1 MLVAGVRRFGVIA
14 LVIAGLAVAA
24 GLVGALLLHTSVRRA
39 VSVTCYGLGG
49 FLLVSGFFHGVRPP
63 LRVDEEQGIPSMFG
77 ILLTRGKLRNA
88 SLDERHDSISSSG
101 LFVVLG
107 IMLIALGALIDPR
120 YGVL

>member
-39 VSVTCYGLGG
+39 VSVACYGLGG